1 MNTPAH
7 HEWLSVHHGNA
18 PLVVSF
24 PHTGTEIPEA
34 LEQHLVSPWLAQKD
48 TDYWVDVLYD
58 FAHEMGATT
67 IRTSLSRTVI
77 DVNRDPSGA
86 SLYPGQ
92 TTTGLCPLE
101 TFDGEPLYKSG
112 SEPGPAE
119 FLRRR
124 AEYFDPYHAALA
136 AELTRKREEYGCV
149 VLYDAHSIRSRMPRL
164 FEGELPQFN
173 IGTNNGVTCAPEL
186 TEAIENA
193 CDASGFS
200 RVTNGRFRG
209 GWITRHYGNP
219 ASGIH
224 AIQMELAMRGY
235 LQEPPGPL
243 TRANWPAPLD
253 DVLAARLRVA
263 LRDVLVGCINFAH
276 AHR

>member
-1 MNTPAH
+1 VNSKPH

-24 PHTGTEIPEA
+24 PHSGTEIPER
-34 LEQHLVSPWLAQKD
+34 LESHLVSPWLAQKD

-67 IRTSLSRTVI
+67 IRTALSRTVI

-124 AEYFDPYHAALA
+124 AETVD
-136 AELTRKREEYGCV
+136 R
-149 VLYDAHSIRSRMPRL
+149 
-164 FEGELPQFN
+164 
-173 IGTNNGVTCAPEL
+173 
-186 TEAIENA
+186 
-193 CDASGFS
+193 
-200 RVTNGRFRG
+200 
-209 GWITRHYGNP
+209 P
-219 ASGIH
+219 A
-224 AIQMELAMRGY
+224 
-235 LQEPPGPL
+235 
-243 TRANWPAPLD
+243 
-253 DVLAARLRVA
+253 AARAEIHGVEVRGHDRRLRIQA
-263 LRDVLVGCINFAH
+263 LHRHRRADLVDLPHQRAAAILQH
-276 AHR
+276 AEPRHLHGDR